1 MKKLNKT
8 VLSMI
13 FIMSLNLG
21 FGQVQL
27 PTYLDTIAVIV
38 YHDNVETEILRT
50 NWGARFANQNNDYN
64 GNLYPW
70 FDVLIGDAN
79 DEVDVLNLADYGISD
94 VDSIKITIPNVP
106 EVPSNASF
114 VCVVQLTEWP
124 INNVTNVEYIGISD
138 YNYTNDTIIADT
150 GTITTDPL
158 TTTVTTIDTI
168 LGVITETITD
178 TTITT
183 KVTTSKNRLVWV
195 DGTTNWGTQ
204 INIINTVIDTV
215 VSTTVNIEHLGLNE
229 TTKTPNFSIYPNPAT
244 HTITLN
250 TTAPI
255 KVYNLIGEVVATKQS
270 SANGVVTLSVAHLPN
285 GVYIASNG
293 ESFQKFIK
301 E

>member
-1 MKKLNKT
+1 
-8 VLSMI
+8 
-13 FIMSLNLG
+13 
-21 FGQVQL
+21 
-27 PTYLDTIAVIV
+27 
-38 YHDNVETEILRT
+38 
-50 NWGARFANQNNDYN
+50 
-64 GNLYPW
+64 LYPW